1 MDVVFSTNECA
12 CNVNRSINEPIHME
26 NELLAKFQLYP

>member
-26 NELLAKFQLYP
+26 NELIYFAIS